1 MTTLT
6 SVGQSSSK
14 GNGYILEH
22 EGKKMIIECGV
33 PVRDMLAALNHDV
46 KNCFECIVSH
56 GHADHCGYALGY
68 MRYFNVRSTTEA
80 ADRIYG
86 VLPMLKERKYQLT
99 PFDITPLHVEHTVEC
114 LSFVIECGGEK
125 ILFATDL
132 CQFPYLIPNL
142 TAICLE
148 CNYSSELREQA
159 LLRGEEVRS
168 RSDGHMELSTCI
180 ETLRRLRNP
189 YLNKVVLLHLSDSLS
204 DEKMFKERIYKE
216 LGIRVEIAGRGT
228 KHKLSSD
235 F

>member
-1 MTTLT
+1 MTTFV

-22 EGKKMIIECGV
+22 DGKKLIIECGI
-33 PVRDMLAALNHDV
+33 PVREMLAALGHDI
-46 KNCFECIVSH
+46 KNCHECIVSH
-56 GHADHCGYALGY
+56 SDGDHLGYAMGY

-99 PFDITPLHVEHTVEC
+99 PFDVTPLHVEHTVEC
-114 LSFVIECGGEK
+114 LSFVIQCGKEK

-132 CQFPYLIPNL
+132 CDFPYHIPDL
-142 TAICLE
+142 TAILIE

-159 LLRGEEVRS
+159 LLRGEDVRS

-180 ETLRRLRNP
+180 GVLKRLRTI

-204 DEKMFKERIYKE
+204 DEEMFKERIYRE
-216 LGIRVEIAGRGT
+216 TGIRAEVAGRGT
-228 KHKLSSD
+228 RHKLSSD